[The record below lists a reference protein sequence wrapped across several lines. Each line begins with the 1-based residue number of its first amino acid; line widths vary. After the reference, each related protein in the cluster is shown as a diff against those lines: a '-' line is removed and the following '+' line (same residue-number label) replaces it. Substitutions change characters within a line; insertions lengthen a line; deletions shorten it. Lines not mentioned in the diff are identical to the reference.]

1 MAKIVFNKDSKKK
14 SLVTQSGQDYPIK
27 NDVVDKGLDKSK
39 SKVKLV
45 DKSVKFKKS
54 FKEQPKK
61 VVKKEQPAKVIQ
73 PKKVVETPKTVV
85 KKEQPAKVIQPIAQ
99 KPVLSDIEVISKV
112 EFKPKLEKKQ
122 KEIVIQPIAS
132 KPILSD
138 IEVISKVEFKPK
150 LEKKSKSSYK
160 PLPKEIVE
168 KTVYIDKVVEKIVEK
183 EVFVDKIIEKEIIVD
198 RLVEKPIYIERPI
211 EKLQQIEKPKE
222 DVIHQPK
229 EIVVVTECP
238 FNDGDLIKFKD
249 EIYLVTKFSDGYY
262 IRTSSNGFK
271 KKRIPENW
279 GVFQKI

>member
-1 MAKIVFNKDSKKK
+1 MAKIVFNKDNKKK

-99 KPVLSDIEVISKV
+99 KPV
-112 EFKPKLEKKQ
+112 
-122 KEIVIQPIAS
+122 
-132 KPILSD
+132 LSD